1 MEIKNRV
8 VMSPMVDNFGTA
20 DGYVT
25 DRSIAYYRERARGG
39 VGLVIVGASAIDF
52 PRGKGQARNLAVD
65 HDKYLPGLSNL
76 ARAIKDGG
84 ARAAIQIYHAGSQA
98 KRVITGVQP
107 VAPSEILAPHSPM
120 GVPYESEM
128 PHALTVD
135 ETRELV
141 RQFAGAI
148 ERCKRAGF
156 DGVEIHAN
164 SGYLINQFLSPAFNL
179 RQDEYGGE
187 LENRARFLVEI
198 IKEAKAAT
206 GTGFPIWC
214 RLTVLEIGIEGIT
227 PALAQQTAKLA
238 EEAGAD
244 AINTNV
250 YPHTAFLSGPPAT
263 AEPRGTLIRFAKAI
277 KQAVEIPVVAVG
289 RLDPE
294 LGEELLQEGKADFV
308 AVGRGLIADP
318 ELPKK
323 AYEDRMEDIVPCI
336 TCCYCFDSMMHKG
349 REVQCSVNPRLGHEG
364 EYGLEKAERRKRV
377 AVVGGG
383 PAGMEVARIAAL
395 RGHDVALYEKGHELG
410 GQLLLAL
417 KPPYKDNIRPF
428 VEYLRA
434 QIHKVPVSVELGK
447 QATPQRLARAEPD
460 VLILATGGS
469 PIIPQVP
476 GIERLKPMTYV
487 EVLSGAAQVGD
498 RIVVI
503 GGGMVGCEVAELLA
517 QQSKR
522 VTILEILDEVAQDMW
537 FALGTFMRARLEDR
551 KVTIL
556 TGVKYEECTDQALNI
571 VTKDKIRLSIEADT
585 VVVAA
590 GAKPDSELLT
600 RLEVEIPE
608 VHLVGDCAQPG
619 TIPDAMASAHRVGLM
634 V

>member
-1 MEIKNRV
+1 
-8 VMSPMVDNFGTA
+8 
-20 DGYVT
+20 
-25 DRSIAYYRERARGG
+25 
-39 VGLVIVGASAIDF
+39 
-52 PRGKGQARNLAVD
+52 
-65 HDKYLPGLSNL
+65 
-76 ARAIKDGG
+76 
-84 ARAAIQIYHAGSQA
+84 
-98 KRVITGVQP
+98 
-107 VAPSEILAPHSPM
+107 
-120 GVPYESEM
+120 
-128 PHALTVD
+128 
-135 ETRELV
+135 
-141 RQFAGAI
+141 
-148 ERCKRAGF
+148 
-156 DGVEIHAN
+156 
-164 SGYLINQFLSPAFNL
+164 
-179 RQDEYGGE
+179 
-187 LENRARFLVEI
+187 
-198 IKEAKAAT
+198 
-206 GTGFPIWC
+206 
-214 RLTVLEIGIEGIT
+214 
-227 PALAQQTAKLA
+227 
-238 EEAGAD
+238 
-244 AINTNV
+244 
-250 YPHTAFLSGPPAT
+250 
-263 AEPRGTLIRFAKAI
+263 
-277 KQAVEIPVVAVG
+277 
-289 RLDPE
+289 
-294 LGEELLQEGKADFV
+294 
-308 AVGRGLIADP
+308 
-318 ELPKK
+318 
-323 AYEDRMEDIVPCI
+323 
-336 TCCYCFDSMMHKG
+336 
-349 REVQCSVNPRLGHEG
+349 
-364 EYGLEKAERRKRV
+364 
-377 AVVGGG
+377 
-383 PAGMEVARIAAL
+383 
-395 RGHDVALYEKGHELG
+395 
-410 GQLLLAL
+410 
-417 KPPYKDNIRPF
+417 
-428 VEYLRA
+428 LRA

-517 QQSKR
+517 QQGKR